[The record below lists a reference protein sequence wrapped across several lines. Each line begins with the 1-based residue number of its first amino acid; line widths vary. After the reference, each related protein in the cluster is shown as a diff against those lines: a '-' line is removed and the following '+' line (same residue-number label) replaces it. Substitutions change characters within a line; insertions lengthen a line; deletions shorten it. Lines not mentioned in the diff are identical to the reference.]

1 MKDESKEKLRAY
13 NIIWNACG
21 DYTFK
26 PESFAYD
33 NSGKADLYWNY
44 IIGAVYKFYDYSK
57 LYEFLKKIKDDPN
70 FYYCEDLI
78 WIGLENCAFHKGKT
92 ERPVLENLRQS
103 YAKEALKNMRSNSKQ
118 DTLDK
123 IKIAHL
129 QRIIG
134 EKTTITGFPLEIL
147 NDLEFDESMNTEDII
162 KKITE
167 IMKNYFKFISFHDKE
182 NVFQKIKKY
191 SKIINFG
198 PKKYKHLRASSS
210 NKSITFEQT
219 EYSKNMNLNKEKSKL
234 KNISA
239 RLRKVKENI
248 DNNERKYIEEY
259 YGDPILA
266 ENKTKALEE
275 HLCTGNHKHCHIHLT
290 RGKFENTNGINY
302 RQSIVLK
309 QCEKNKKYYYDNIAR
324 NNYSISKLTNRI
336 LNTMLLNTESSSKYK
351 YGNLIGGKVWR
362 SMYLNDNKIF
372 IKNINGNIGNLTIDI
387 MLDAS
392 ASQIYRQ
399 EIIATEAYIIAESL
413 TRCHIPIK
421 VYSFCNLRDYTI
433 VNIFRDYNEEKNNS
447 SIFNYNASGYNRD
460 GLAIRIALDM
470 IKQTN
475 SENKIL
481 IILSDGRPNDIKG
494 EYVMDT
500 IPKYFEY
507 SNEIGIK
514 DTAMEVRKGKKSGI
528 SILCVFTGE
537 DEDIPAIKK
546 IYGRNYVHINS
557 PERFADMVGI
567 LIEKEIKNI
576 S

>member
-1 MKDESKEKLRAY
+1 MIMENESKEKLRAY

-26 PESFAYD
+26 PENFAFD
-33 NSGKADLYWNY
+33 NKGKADLYWNY

-57 LYEFLKKIKDDPN
+57 LQEFLKKLKEDPN
-70 FYYCEDLI
+70 FYYLEDLI
-78 WIGLENCAFHKGKT
+78 WIGLENCAFNKGKT
-92 ERPVLENLRQS
+92 ERPILESLRQS
-103 YAKEALKNMRSNSKQ
+103 FAKEALKNMKSNSHY

-129 QRIIG
+129 QRITG
-134 EKTTITGFPLEIL
+134 EETTITGVPLKIL
-147 NDLEFDESMNTEDII
+147 KDLEFDESMNTEEII
-162 KKITE
+162 KKMTE
-167 IMKNYFKFISFHDKE
+167 IMRNYFKFISFKDKE
-182 NVFQKIKKY
+182 NVFQKLKRR

-198 PKKYKHLRASSS
+198 PKKYKHLSTISS
-210 NKSITFEQT
+210 NNGIIIGQT
-219 EYSKNMNLNKEKSKL
+219 EYSQNLNKEKSKL
-234 KNISA
+234 KNIGA
-239 RLRKVKENI
+239 KLRKVKENM
-248 DNNERKYIEEY
+248 DSNERKYIESY
-259 YGDPILA
+259 YGDPILT
-266 ENKTKALEE
+266 EDKTKVLEE
-275 HLCTGNHKHCHIHLT
+275 HLCTGNHKHCHIYLT
-290 RGKFENTNGINY
+290 RGKFDVTHGINY
-302 RQSIVLK
+302 RQNMALK
-309 QCEKNKKYYYDNIAR
+309 QTEKNKKYYYDNIAR
-324 NNYSISKLTNRI
+324 NNYNISKLTNRI
-336 LNTMLLNTESSSKYK
+336 LNTMLLNNEFLSKYK

-362 SMYLNDNKIF
+362 SMYLNDNKVF
-372 IKNINGNIGNLTIDI
+372 IKNISDDIGNLTVDI

-433 VNIFRDYNEEKNNS
+433 VNIFRDYYEEKNND

-470 IKQTN
+470 IKETN

-481 IILSDGRPNDIKG
+481 IILSDGKPNDIKG
-494 EYVMDT
+494 EYVIDT

-507 SNEIGIK
+507 SSEIGIK
-514 DTAMEVRKGKKSGI
+514 DTAKEVRKGKKSGI

-537 DEDIPAIKK
+537 DEDIPAIKE
-546 IYGRNYVHINS
+546 IYGRNYVHIKS
-557 PERFADMVGI
+557 PERFADMVGV

-576 S
+576 